1 MRTTGPRILPAVPLL
16 PTFGARIAEAYTD
29 GAGLLFAADLQRIT
43 RRVAAARPDARRE
56 QALQRAGID
65 GLRYLV
71 FERKQTG
78 EETQTEAV
86 LAFDGAPRGV
96 ASWLAAPA
104 PMGALDFVSPG
115 AEGAVAVVAKSP
127 ALIFDDLLSMLTSV
141 REGAPAGLSELEGK
155 LDLHLREDLA
165 ETLGGEAALALDGPL
180 LPTPAWKVVLE
191 VTDPARLQSSLET
204 LVRRAADEA
213 QHAGRPGVALE
224 SEDVGGRTFHLL
236 RGLPFEIHYAFA
248 DGYLVA
254 APSRALVM
262 RALQTRDSGDTLA
275 RSASFRGLFPPDRD
289 VNVSGLV
296 YQNLGPLVRSLL
308 DTPGAGAL
316 SEQQKSAVEGVTRG
330 ARPSILCAYG
340 EPTAVRVAGLGAA
353 FDLDTSELA
362 LPVLLE
368 RVWTGTRHAAI
379 P

>member
-1 MRTTGPRILPAVPLL
+1 
-16 PTFGARIAEAYTD
+16 
-29 GAGLLFAADLQRIT
+29 
-43 RRVAAARPDARRE
+43 
-56 QALQRAGID
+56 
-65 GLRYLV
+65 
-71 FERKQTG
+71 
-78 EETQTEAV
+78 
-86 LAFDGAPRGV
+86 
-96 ASWLAAPA
+96 
-104 PMGALDFVSPG
+104 
-115 AEGAVAVVAKSP
+115 
-127 ALIFDDLLSMLTSV
+127 
-141 REGAPAGLSELEGK
+141 
-155 LDLHLREDLA
+155 
-165 ETLGGEAALALDGPL
+165 LGGEFAVALDGPL
-180 LPTPAWKVVLE
+180 LPTPAWKLVVE
-191 VTDPARLQSSLET
+191 VADPARLQSSLEV
-204 LVRRAADEA
+204 LVRRANEEA
-213 QHAGRPGVALE
+213 TRAGRPALVLE
-224 SEDVGGRTFHLL
+224 SEDVGGQAYHVI
-236 RGLPFEIHYAFA
+236 RGARLPVELHYAFA